1 MVVLTLKKKRK
12 YDTLLLRIGVDTMK
26 IILSENLQ
34 KVIWYVIVPF
44 VIIMLLFSIGVF
56 FYNLK
61 NHDEKPNETNY
72 WINFWM
78 GVLFI
83 LFGSILLAV
92 SIGFCVAMIKNMYDY
107 KIVNEQ
113 KFFYYLFLFFPLVPL
128 SFLAVSISKFIH
140 NLSLKHIVEE
150 EREEDIYEE
159 GNQY

>member
-26 IILSENLQ
+26 IILSPSLQ
-34 KVIWYVIVPF
+34 KVIWYVIVPLI
-44 VIIMLLFSIGVF
+44 VIMLLFSIGVF

-61 NHDEKPNETNY
+61 NHDKKPNETNY
-72 WINFWM
+72 WINFWTSI
-78 GVLFI
+78 LFI
-83 LFGSILLAV
+83 IFGAILLAV

-107 KIVNEQ
+107 KIVKDQ

-140 NLSLKHIVEE
+140 NLSLKYIIEEKGEDTYE
-150 EREEDIYEE
+150 ERDRY
-159 GNQY
+159 